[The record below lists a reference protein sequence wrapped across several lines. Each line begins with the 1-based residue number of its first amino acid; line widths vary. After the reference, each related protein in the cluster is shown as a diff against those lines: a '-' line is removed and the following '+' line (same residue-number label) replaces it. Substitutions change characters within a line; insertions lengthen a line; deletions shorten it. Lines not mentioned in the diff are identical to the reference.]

1 MQSERP
7 EFDPWVQKIPWR
19 KEWLPASVFLSEEF
33 HGQKSLVSYS
43 PWVCKELDMTE
54 RLSTAHLICLITSVL
69 GGGDSNLT

>member
-7 EFDPWVQKIPWR
+7 EFDPCVQKVPWR

-43 PWVCKELDMTE
+43 PWVCKELDMIEKLTLLVSYLLADGII
-54 RLSTAHLICLITSVL
+54 RLKLC
-69 GGGDSNLT
+69 

>member
-7 EFDPWVQKIPWR
+7 EFDPCVQKVPWR

-43 PWVCKELDMTE
+43 PWVCKELDMIE
-54 RLSTAHLICLITSVL
+54 KLYGFNSPVYGIASFYK
-69 GGGDSNLT
+69 GG